1 MTTCALPPRITDI
14 LNLRN
19 AGCILAMQRE
29 HIGEDRLEQCAIAA
43 TDLTEA
49 ENVHLE
55 DCANCWK
62 PGKGLPFAGKPP
74 MDDKLSSRPSD

>member
-1 MTTCALPPRITDI
+1 
-14 LNLRN
+14 
-19 AGCILAMQRE
+19 MQRE

-62 PGKGLPFAGKPP
+62 RLVVAVQLAVPKQRAEMASHLV
-74 MDDKLSSRPSD
+74 M